1 MLQKLKNLV
10 VEEEGQGL
18 TEYGLIVGLVAVFG
32 ATLTLAFGDAIQ
44 ALFTRV
50 AGKIGDLVK

>member
-1 MLQKLKNLV
+1 MS
-10 VEEEGQGL
+10 QGL